1 LEEFFAFLRRG
12 DFRIPICT
20 SCKKKVWPPSRN
32 CKSCF
37 RKTELKSVI
46 KEGTLLE
53 FTTSYIGNT
62 EVIFGA
68 VEIYGIRL
76 MGCLTP
82 TTKEFQKGM
91 KVRMTGCGINTE
103 GATFYNFEG

>member
-1 LEEFFAFLRRG
+1 MEEFFAFIRRG

-20 SCKKKVWPPSRN
+20 SCKKKVWPPSRY

-37 RKTELKSVI
+37 CKTELKSVVN
-46 KEGTLLE
+46 EGTLLE
-53 FTTSYIGNT
+53 FTKSYIGNT

-68 VEIYGIRL
+68 VEIYGVRL
-76 MGCLTP
+76 IGRLTP
-82 TTKEFQKGM
+82 ATKEFHKGM

-103 GATFYNFEG
+103 GGIFYNFEA